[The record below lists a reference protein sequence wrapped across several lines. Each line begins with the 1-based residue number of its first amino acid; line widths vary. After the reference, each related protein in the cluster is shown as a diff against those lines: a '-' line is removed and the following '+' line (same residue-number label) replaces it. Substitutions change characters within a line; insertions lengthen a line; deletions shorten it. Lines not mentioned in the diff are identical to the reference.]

1 MLKCGFLVRSLF
13 ARLRKNRATA
23 TILGFTL
30 VVVGL
35 ILAIPGVPGPGL
47 PTAFLGLVVLSEH
60 FHWAKRI
67 TEWVKKKFAKVWPGK
82 KDEQSRN

>member
-1 MLKCGFLVRSLF
+1 MRKLF

-23 TILGFTL
+23 TVLGFTL

-47 PTAFLGLVVLSEH
+47 PTVFLGLIVLGEH

-67 TEWVKKKFAKVWPGK
+67 TDWVKRKFSLVWPREK
-82 KDEQSRN
+82 H